1 MFDTNDK
8 LLITTILKKYTKY
21 IKDCMK
27 KTLEYKLI
35 FNPESTTEIMAI
47 KNDIK
52 SSHLFFPIG
61 IYYKDIKEFKYYQDI
76 NNFLLDHIEKNY
88 DLVDIF
94 GSDSTIKKL
103 FNSNVQI
110 SAKEH
115 LVILCLIAI
124 MNPAFNIVKFE
135 LEDNNK
141 IMKNKTMYALVK
153 LNIECELDYDKFL
166 NEMSIYKSVI
176 NISNFYDSNNK
187 KLIFL

>member
-1 MFDTNDK
+1 MFNTNDK

-35 FNPESTTEIMAI
+35 FNPESTTKIMAI
-47 KNDIK
+47 KNNIK
-52 SSHLFFPIG
+52 TSHAFFPIG
-61 IYYKDIKEFKYYQDI
+61 IYYKDIKEFKYHQDI

-94 GSDSTIKKL
+94 SSDSTIKKL
-103 FNSNVQI
+103 FNSNIQI

-115 LVILCLIAI
+115 LIIPCLISI

-141 IMKNKTMYALVK
+141 IMKNKTMYALIK
-153 LNIECELDYDKFL
+153 LNIECKLDYDKFL
-166 NEMSIYKSVI
+166 DEMSIYKSVI
-176 NISNFYDSNNK
+176 NINKYYDSK
-187 KLIFL
+187 KK

>member
-21 IKDCMK
+21 IKDSMK

-47 KNDIK
+47 KNNIK
-52 SSHLFFPIG
+52 TSHSFFPIG
-61 IYYKDIKEFKYYQDI
+61 IYYKDIKEFKYHQDI
-76 NNFLLDHIEKNY
+76 NNFLLDHIEKHY
-88 DLVDIF
+88 DLDNIF

-110 SAKEH
+110 STKEH

-153 LNIECELDYDKFL
+153 LNIECELDYNKFL

-176 NISNFYDSNNK
+176 NISKFYDSNK
-187 KLIFL
+187 